1 MATDIPGLGRA
12 SFGVQGKPLERMRE
26 ELQILLGVRGDPLDA
41 ALTLR
46 SAIERGLIDRIGNAL
61 TGNVTYVNTFPTY
74 TGGGGTAYVPD
85 LTPPPPVSGL
95 TVVAGFSQVIV
106 QFDAPTYTQGH
117 GNLRTDIYA
126 IKRTPGDPSLPTFD
140 GSTPLATSAQGALN
154 IVSLPSELNT
164 RWHVW
169 AKHVTVDGV
178 ESTTVAGGVNGY
190 NVAGAFPTTGQ
201 DITQL
206 LTLLTG
212 QIAESQL
219 ATTLAGRIALV
230 DASSSVAGSVN
241 ARLQAEADA
250 RAAAIAAVASVGN
263 RTFYSATEPVSDMS
277 YTLMANDTWV
287 ETDNGNRR
295 YRYSGSAWVEADD
308 ARIGQAVTDIANETI
323 NRISSDGA
331 EAAARESL
339 YTGLGGAQGTDYKVF
354 NQPGTPSGSTVGDVW
369 SWKTPAGVETFKRWN
384 GSTWLDSTSNRR
396 PAAYMGEF
404 ANTGA
409 LPTSGLVV
417 GDLARLTDTNT
428 VNVWNGVSWAVK
440 TNLPAP
446 IFAFIEQE
454 KRARSDSASSEAG
467 ERNSLAVQLRGSY
480 TGNDLSLVSS
490 GLIYSER
497 QARASAI
504 GVQANRIDALS
515 VSVDTPSTGLL
526 ARASSL
532 ESVTTNITSG
542 NIALSNR
549 SAALESTVNNGT
561 TGVVATASALDTVK
575 TLVNDGTNGV
585 TATASRVSTLQSQVA
600 GSTSSGLRSAI
611 ETEASTR
618 ASETGDLYAQYTVKL
633 DVGGYVSG
641 YGLASSGTSSEFII
655 RADRFALAP
664 PAGSGLSTNIFPFV
678 VQATSATINGVF
690 VPAGVYMDAAYIIN
704 LSAMW
709 ARFGTLIADS
719 IAAGQISAANLTVGD
734 GTVGGNLKSTSF
746 TAGSGSTPGTGWR
759 LTPGGVVHASGAIIY
774 GTIYASAGVFAGS
787 LSAATGTFS
796 GSLSAA
802 TGTFSGDISGASG
815 TFSGN
820 LNVAGSGPNRMEIT
834 TSRIKIFSGGVERV
848 RLGDLS

>member
-1 MATDIPGLGRA
+1 MATDLPGLGRA
-12 SFGVQGKPLERMRE
+12 GFGIQGKPLERMRE

-74 TGGGGTAYVPD
+74 TGGGGTTYVPD

-106 QFDAPTYTQGH
+106 QFDAPVYTQGH

-561 TGVVATASALDTVK
+561 TGVVATASALETVK

-585 TATASRVSTLQSQVA
+585 TATASKVSTLQSQVA
-600 GSTSSGLRSAI
+600 GTTASGLRSAI

-678 VQATSATINGVF
+678 IQATPTTINGVAI
-690 VPAGVYMDAAYIIN
+690 PAGVYMDAAYIIN

-719 IAAGQISAANLTVGD
+719 ISASQISAANLTLGD

-759 LTPGGVVHASGAIIY
+759 LTPAGVLQASGAIIY
-774 GTIYASAGVFAGS
+774 GTIYASAGV
-787 LSAATGTFS
+787 FS

-802 TGTFSGDISGASG
+802 TGTFSGDISGANG
-815 TFSGN
+815 TFTGS
-820 LNVAGSGPNRMEIT
+820 LNVVETLTDGSTSITAAGVRVFNAAGQEVIT
-834 TSRIKIFSGGVERV
+834 LGIF
-848 RLGDLS
+848 